1 MLGERLLRRACGVV
15 VLAGA
20 DFAVT
25 ATGVAGG
32 ARTVDVE
39 IMRESLP
46 VEVGIIAAGGI
57 EDVDAAI
64 ALLDAGAQRVST
76 NAAGMMVE
84 TLMGVAA

>member
-1 MLGERLLRRACGVV
+1 MSDNPDAASGVKPSPMSS
-15 VLAGA
+15 A
-20 DFAVT
+20 AVT